1 MASKIKHR
9 KPQIDLSKKIN
20 EMIAQTTIDWGKSK
34 EQIWDALEKRMG
46 TPQPVKM
53 VILKPWLKTAIA
65 AALALLAGIAVF
77 MQLYTKNVRIPDGQQ
92 SQVYLPDQ
100 SLVKLNAQST
110 LSYKPLLWR
119 FSRKITFEGEAYFEV
134 NPGRRFRVV
143 SGKGNTVVLGTKFNI
158 YARNSEYQVTCVSGS
173 VKVSEIHGISEVIL
187 RPGQKAV
194 LGLSGTLDV
203 QSDVNTAHTLSWLES
218 RFSFTSVP
226 LSGVFEEISR
236 QYGIVIRIPEGLDNT
251 YTGTFNKDT
260 AVGNTLHLI
269 CKPFNLTFARTSND
283 EYVVTKNQ

>member
-1 MASKIKHR
+1 MASKNKHS
-9 KPQIDLSKKIN
+9 KPQTDLSKKTN
-20 EMIAQTTIDWGKSK
+20 EMIAQTTIDWGRSN
-34 EQIWDALEKRMG
+34 EQIWTELEQKMD
-46 TPQPVKM
+46 TPQAVK
-53 VILKPWLKTAIA
+53 VIILKSWLKTAIA
-65 AALALLAGIAVF
+65 AALVLLAGIAVF
-77 MQLYTKNVRIPDGQQ
+77 MQLYTKNIRIPAGQH

-110 LSYKPLLWR
+110 LSYKPWLWR

-134 NPGRRFRVV
+134 NPGRRFRVF
-143 SGKGNTVVLGTKFNI
+143 SRKGNTVVLGTKFNI
-158 YARNSEYQVTCVSGS
+158 YARNNEYQVTCVSGS
-173 VKVSEIHGISEVIL
+173 VKVSETHGISEVIL
-187 RPGQKAV
+187 NPGQKAA
-194 LGLSGTLDV
+194 LGPLGTMDV

-236 QYGIVIRIPEGLDNT
+236 QYGIVIRIPEGLDNK

-260 AVGNTLHLI
+260 AVENVLHLI

-283 EYVVTKNQ
+283 EYVVKQNQ